1 MTPMPEDRF
10 WSAIE
15 AATAHEP
22 EPSRAVKA
30 LRAALGNLSPDGIAA
45 FQATFRG
52 MLRKAY
58 TWDLWGAVYVLHGGA
73 SDDYFEDF
81 RGWLISRGQRAFEAA
96 LADPDGMGEGLPPGG
111 MGEGLPLEPG
121 GILDCEGFAFV
132 AAEVW
137 SRKVGEAGGTM
148 PEAFETKDRA
158 REPAGTRF
166 REDVA
171 SLAARYPRLWRR
183 FGKNPVN

>member
-10 WSAIE
+10 WSIIGAS
-15 AATAHEP
+15 TAHEP

-30 LRAALGNLSPDGIAA
+30 LRLALGKLTPEDIAA
-45 FQATFRG
+45 FQAAFRA
-52 MLRKAY
+52 LVTRAW

-81 RGWLISRGQRAFEAA
+81 RGWLISRGQRAHEAV
-96 LADPDGMGEGLPPGG
+96 LADPDGMGEILGLT
-111 MGEGLPLEPG
+111 PG
-121 GILDCEGFAFV
+121 GILDCEGFAYV

-137 SRKVGEAGGTM
+137 TRKIGAVGGDMPLAVGAAERSR
-148 PEAFETKDRA
+148 D
-158 REPAGTRF
+158 PAGTKF
-166 REDVA
+166 EENA
-171 SLAARYPRLWRR
+171 AALAARYPRLWRR